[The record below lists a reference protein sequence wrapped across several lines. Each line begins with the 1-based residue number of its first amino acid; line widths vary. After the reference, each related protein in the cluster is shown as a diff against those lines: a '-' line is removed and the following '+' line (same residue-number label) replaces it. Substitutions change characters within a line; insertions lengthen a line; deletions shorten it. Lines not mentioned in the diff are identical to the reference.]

1 MKTAII
7 YARVSSTTDRQNTE
21 RQISDLINYA
31 KNANLEIVKIFEE
44 KISGAAKNINRP
56 VLQEA
61 MDYCILSNID
71 IILCSEMSRL
81 SRNVYELQDTIK
93 YLIEHKINLYCQKEQ
108 LTLLDSNGKPSMI
121 APILISVLGVAA
133 SMEREN
139 IKYRLNSGRQLYIER
154 GGKLGRTVGST
165 KSTEQKKEEYKDTLS
180 LLKKGY
186 SIRNIAKIT
195 KVSVSTIQRLKKAL
209 NV

>member
-165 KSTEQKKEEYKDTLS
+165 KSTEQKKEEYKDTIM

-186 SIRNIAKIT
+186 SIRNVAKIT
-195 KVSVSTIQRLKKAL
+195 KVSPSTIQRLKKAL
-209 NV
+209 NL